1 MKLEGENAL
10 KATISAASVKS
21 VLSIFICIRGKATND
36 WSKIILLFIEN
47 VTKESCQNVLTRQ
60 VGYYRS
66 SSQSQTEQ

>member
-1 MKLEGENAL
+1 MKLEGKNAL

-21 VLSIFICIRGKATND
+21 VLSICIRGKATND